1 MSEENSYQ
9 QDNPIMKRNL
19 LLCVDAFGTLFRPRS
34 PIAEQYGS
42 VARSMGVT
50 ISDDEVAK
58 SFKTAF
64 KEVSKSYPNYGK
76 ATDMGARQWWTE
88 VITKTFQPHHPG
100 PLPSSLTPN
109 LINRFWSKEGYTA
122 FPDVLSYLRNLSS
135 QPSRLPSASP
145 RLVVGVITNSDD
157 RVPDVLSSLGLRVNH
172 LRHGSK
178 IEKEAMQEQP
188 QTDIDFC
195 IMSYDVGC
203 EKPSSEIFDAA
214 TSMLESIL
222 AAEGTEF
229 EKQDWDLL
237 YVGDEVKKDA
247 QGAIQAGWDA
257 VIVDRGGEKDLAY
270 EGDAPGVEGFIEVE
284 GKQVVILDS
293 FGALGSFGGYGLLKI
308 E

>member
-1 MSEENSYQ
+1 
-9 QDNPIMKRNL
+9 
-19 LLCVDAFGTLFRPRS
+19 
-34 PIAEQYGS
+34 
-42 VARSMGVT
+42 
-50 ISDDEVAK
+50 
-58 SFKTAF
+58 
-64 KEVSKSYPNYGK
+64 
-76 ATDMGARQWWTE
+76 MGARQWWTE
-88 VITKTFQPHHPG
+88 VNLPSTLPPPFPFHITNRPPSKVITKTFQPHHPG
-100 PLPSSLTPN
+100 PLPCSLTPN

-145 RLVVGVITNSDD
+145 RSVVGVITNSDN

-214 TSMLESIL
+214 TSMLGSIL

-229 EKQDWDLL
+229 KKQDWDLL

-247 QGAIQAGWDA
+247 HGAIQAGWDA